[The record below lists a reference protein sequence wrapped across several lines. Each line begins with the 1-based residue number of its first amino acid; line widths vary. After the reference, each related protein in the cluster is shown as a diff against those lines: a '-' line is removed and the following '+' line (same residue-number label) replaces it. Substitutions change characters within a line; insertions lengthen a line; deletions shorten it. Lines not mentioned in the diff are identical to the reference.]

1 MKEKRNTILWCH
13 KDGDRYEDFYDHPDV
28 VKFCGHTE
36 GIIKVKVIE
45 KAAGRADDY
54 WAWWDNDDQ
63 EFCMVFQ
70 HSIVQE
76 VCYPYG
82 SKAEEEA
89 GRGWKLPVEIIE
101 L

>member
-36 GIIKVKVIE
+36 
-45 KAAGRADDY
+45 
-54 WAWWDNDDQ
+54 
-63 EFCMVFQ
+63 
-70 HSIVQE
+70 
-76 VCYPYG
+76 
-82 SKAEEEA
+82 EA